1 MHEYQDANRSELSSS
16 IAVVLGS
23 AVTMY
28 FKTHGHHWNVKGR
41 DFAEFHDF
49 FQQIYE
55 DIYGSIDPTAE
66 LMLKMGHDAPYRLQD
81 FIDLNQTQDMDVTDD
96 PFSMLADLYAANDV
110 LIAVIE
116 KALDLAANYN
126 EQGVINFLADRDDM
140 HKKWRWQIGAYITPT
155 DSGMPGKSE
164 AAELL
169 DAGDIPVVEQLMD
182 DADGCPLCGVSGCV
196 CPGCDGGTCLCDSG
210 CVCNQCL
217 SADEYGQYTSQD
229 MYFSFQEQRVEALQ
243 AAGVIVAEEQDL
255 AAALLEI
262 ADKYGKFNEDETGIW
277 AGYTP
282 AADNEYKEIGVK
294 CINCVL
300 YEGPG
305 VCKIIAPTIEDDG
318 KCRFAVIPDG
328 VVNVDGADD
337 GDVIVAAVDLLDSY
351 DTLEFASKS
360 PCWDGYKQV
369 GMKKGKSGKMVPNC
383 VPVDAS
389 DDSDFAVDEETDA
402 CPEATQSIELN
413 LKNRQNAID
422 VAIYGPLNPNEPN
435 DEFWQ
440 TKADK
445 WKTTV
450 KEAKTTLCGNC
461 VFFVRTPKM
470 LDCIA
475 TGLESGD
482 SSQKNAWDAIDT
494 AELGYCEAFDFKC
507 AASRTCNAWAVGGP
521 ITAASSKPAPKKDR
535 IHGSKKNKPGSAAGS
550 KKIVFS
556 ARTEKTLS
564 SKVQD
569 HNKDAKPGRKATL
582 PMLKAV
588 YRRGSGAFS
597 SSHRPGMTRDGWA
610 MARVNAFL
618 KLLKSGSPANPNY
631 KQDNDLLP
639 KAHPKS
645 SRAEASLMQHDLLS
659 IALKTA
665 DEYGSPEHAIH
676 AMAEYSSL
684 GYEAIPALRGAWL
697 RGVRDGDIPFERAYT
712 LATKL
717 YDSKDADLLPKK
729 RKG

>member
-1 MHEYQDANRSELSSS
+1 MEHQKPNKADLVNALASALADAVVVYLDGQDA
-16 IAVVLGS
+16 IAE
-23 AVTMY
+23 VTLP
-28 FKTHGHHWNVKGR
+28 
-41 DFAEFHDF
+41 
-49 FQQIYE
+49 YE
-55 DIYGSIDPTAE
+55 D
-66 LMLKMGHDAPYRLQD
+66 AP
-81 FIDLNQTQDMDVTDD
+81 M
-96 PFSMLADLYAANDV
+96 
-110 LIAVIE
+110 
-116 KALDLAANYN
+116 
-126 EQGVINFLADRDDM
+126 
-140 HKKWRWQIGAYITPT
+140 
-155 DSGMPGKSE
+155 
-164 AAELL
+164 
-169 DAGDIPVVEQLMD
+169 VEQLID
-182 DADGCPLCGVSGCV
+182 DRDGCPLCGPLGCV
-196 CPGCDGGTCLCDSG
+196 CPGCDAGICLCDDD
-210 CVCNQCL
+210 CMCTECL
-217 SADEYGQYTSQD
+217 SADEYGQYSSED
-229 MYFSFQEQRVEALQ
+229 MYFSFQEQQAEALV
-243 AAGVIVAEEQDL
+243 AAGIIVAEEQDL

-262 ADKYGKFNEDETGIW
+262 AEKHGKFNEDRTGIW

-282 AADNEYKEIGVK
+282 AAENEYKEIGVK

-305 VCKIIAPTIEDDG
+305 VCKIIEQPIEDDG

-328 VVNVDGADD
+328 VVKIEDSQITASSEEP
-337 GDVIVAAVDLLDSY
+337 IDLLDSV
-351 DTLEFASKS
+351 DTSAFANKS

-389 DDSDFAVDEETDA
+389 DDSELAVDDETYA
-402 CPEATQSIELN
+402 CPEATQDIELN

-422 VAIYGPLNPNEPN
+422 NVGYGPLNPDEPN
-435 DEFWQ
+435 EEFWQ
-440 TKADK
+440 EKADK
-445 WKTTV
+445 WKTTAE
-450 KEAKTTLCGNC
+450 EAKTAVCGNC
-461 VFFVRTPKM
+461 VFFIRTPKM
-470 LDCIA
+470 LDCIS
-475 TGLESGD
+475 TGLEQGD
-482 SSQKNAWDAIDT
+482 SSAVDADAAIDQ
-494 AELGYCEAFDFKC
+494 AELGYCEALDFKC
-507 AASRTCNAWAVGGP
+507 AASRTCNAWATGGP
-521 ITAASSKPAPKKDR
+521 ITAASSRKAPKKDR
-535 IHGSKKNKPGSAAGS
+535 IRGSKKNKPGSASGS

-556 ARTEKTLS
+556 ARTEAGLRNKIEA
-564 SKVQD
+564 

-618 KLLKSGSPANPNY
+618 KLLRSGSPANPNY

-639 KAHPKS
+639 KAHPRS
-645 SRAEASLMQHDLLS
+645 SRAEASIMQHELLS
-659 IALKTA
+659 IALKAA

-729 RKG
+729 RKGTV

>member
-1 MHEYQDANRSELSSS
+1 MEQPKVNKADLVNALASALAD
-16 IAVVLGS
+16 AVVVYLD
-23 AVTMY
+23 
-28 FKTHGHHWNVKGR
+28 GR
-41 DFAEFHDF
+41 DVTVEETEVTLPYD
-49 FQQIYE
+49 
-55 DIYGSIDPTAE
+55 G
-66 LMLKMGHDAPYRLQD
+66 APL
-81 FIDLNQTQDMDVTDD
+81 
-96 PFSMLADLYAANDV
+96 
-110 LIAVIE
+110 
-116 KALDLAANYN
+116 
-126 EQGVINFLADRDDM
+126 
-140 HKKWRWQIGAYITPT
+140 
-155 DSGMPGKSE
+155 
-164 AAELL
+164 
-169 DAGDIPVVEQLMD
+169 VEQLID
-182 DADGCPLCGVSGCV
+182 DRDGCPLCGLLGCV
-196 CPGCDGGTCLCDSG
+196 CPGCDAGVCLCVDD
-210 CVCNQCL
+210 CMCTECL
-217 SADEYGQYTSQD
+217 SADEYGQYSSQD
-229 MYFSFQEQRVEALQ
+229 MYFSFQEQQVEALA

-262 ADKYGKFNEDETGIW
+262 ATKYGKFNEDRTGIW
-277 AGYTP
+277 AGYVP
-282 AADNEYKEIGVK
+282 AAENEYKEIGVK
-294 CINCVL
+294 CTNCVL
-300 YEGPG
+300 YDPNYS
-305 VCKIIAPTIEDDG
+305 CKIIAQKVEEDG
-318 KCRFAVIPDG
+318 RCRFAVIPDG
-328 VVNVDGADD
+328 
-337 GDVIVAAVDLLDSY
+337 IVKVEDSQITASSEEPIDLLDSVG
-351 DTLEFASKS
+351 TSAFANKS

-389 DDSDFAVDEETDA
+389 DDSEFAVDEETDA
-402 CPEATQSIELN
+402 CPEATQDIELN

-422 VAIYGPLNPNEPN
+422 NVGYGPLNPKEPN
-435 DEFWQ
+435 EEFWQ
-440 TKADK
+440 EKADK
-445 WKTTV
+445 WKTTAE
-450 KEAKTTLCGNC
+450 EAKTSRCGNC

-470 LDCIA
+470 LDCIS
-475 TGLESGD
+475 TGLQQGD
-482 SSQKNAWDAIDT
+482 SSQVDADSAIDQ
-494 AELGYCEAFDFKC
+494 AELGYCEALDFKC

-535 IHGSKKNKPGSAAGS
+535 IRGSKKNKPGSASGS

-556 ARTEKTLS
+556 ARTEAGLRN
-564 SKVQD
+564 KVEG

-618 KLLKSGSPANPNY
+618 KLLRSGSPANPNY

-645 SRAEASLMQHDLLS
+645 SRAEASIMQHELLS
-659 IALKTA
+659 IALRSA

-717 YDSKDADLLPKK
+717 YESKDADLLPRK
-729 RKG
+729 RRGAE

>member
-1 MHEYQDANRSELSSS
+1 MEQPKINKTDLVNILAST
-16 IAVVLGS
+16 LG
-23 AVTMY
+23 
-28 FKTHGHHWNVKGR
+28 
-41 DFAEFHDF
+41 D
-49 FQQIYE
+49 
-55 DIYGSIDPTAE
+55 
-66 LMLKMGHDAPYRLQD
+66 
-81 FIDLNQTQDMDVTDD
+81 
-96 PFSMLADLYAANDV
+96 
-110 LIAVIE
+110 AVIVYLE
-116 KALDLAANYN
+116 A
-126 EQGVINFLADRDDM
+126 QGVVVENTEVDSPYE
-140 HKKWRWQIGAYITPT
+140 GAPI
-155 DSGMPGKSE
+155 
-164 AAELL
+164 
-169 DAGDIPVVEQLMD
+169 VEQLMD
-182 DADGCPLCGVSGCV
+182 DRDGCPLCGPAGCV
-196 CPGCDGGTCLCDSG
+196 CPGCDKGACLCDDD
-210 CVCNQCL
+210 CVCTQCL
-217 SADEYGQYTSQD
+217 SADEYGQYNLQD
-229 MYFSFQEQRVEALQ
+229 MYFSFQEQQAETLV
-243 AAGVIVAEEQDL
+243 AAGIIVAEEQDL

-262 ADKYGKFNEDETGIW
+262 AAKHGKFNEDRTGIW

-282 AADNEYKEIGVK
+282 AAENEYKEIGVK

-305 VCKIIAPTIEDDG
+305 VCKIIEQPIEDDG

-328 VVNVDGADD
+328 VVKVEDNQINAS
-337 GDVIVAAVDLLDSY
+337 IDLLDSV
-351 DTLEFASKS
+351 DTSAFANKS

-389 DDSDFAVDEETDA
+389 DNSELAVDEETDA
-402 CPEATQSIELN
+402 CPEATQNIELN

-422 VAIYGPLNPNEPN
+422 NVGYGPLNPKEPN

-440 TKADK
+440 EKADK
-445 WKTTV
+445 WKTTAE
-450 KEAKTTLCGNC
+450 EAKTSVCGNC

-470 LDCIA
+470 LDCISQ
-475 TGLESGD
+475 GLQQGD
-482 SSQKNAWDAIDT
+482 SSQVDADAAIGQAD
-494 AELGYCEAFDFKC
+494 LGYCEALDFKC

-535 IHGSKKNKPGSAAGS
+535 IRGSKTNKPGSAAGS

-556 ARTEKTLS
+556 ARTEAGLRN
-564 SKVQD
+564 KVEA
-569 HNKDAKPGRKATL
+569 HNKDARPGRKATL

-645 SRAEASLMQHDLLS
+645 SRAEASIMQHELLS
-659 IALKTA
+659 IALRSA

-697 RGVRDGDIPFERAYT
+697 RAVRDGEIPFERAYT

-717 YDSKDADLLPKK
+717 YESKDADLLPKK

>member
-1 MHEYQDANRSELSSS
+1 MYENQNIDTDTDRSELSSS

-23 AVTMY
+23 VVTMY

-41 DFAEFHDF
+41 DFAEFHEF
-49 FQQIYE
+49 FQEIYE
-55 DIYGSIDPTAE
+55 DLYESIDPTAE
-66 LMLKMGHDAPYRLQD
+66 LMLKMGHDAPYKLQD

-110 LIAVIE
+110 MIAVIGQ
-116 KALDLAANYN
+116 ALDLAANYN

-140 HKKWRWQIGAYITPT
+140 HKKWRWQIGAYLTPT

-169 DAGDIPVVEQLMD
+169 DAGDTPVVEQLMD
-182 DADGCPLCGVSGCV
+182 DADGCPLCGPAGCV

-282 AADNEYKEIGVK
+282 AAENEYKEIGVK
-294 CINCVL
+294 CVNCVL
-300 YEGPG
+300 YDGPG

-328 VVNVDGADD
+328 VVNVEGADD
-337 GDVIVAAVDLLDSY
+337 GDVIVAAGED
-351 DTLEFASKS
+351 
-360 PCWDGYKQV
+360 
-369 GMKKGKSGKMVPNC
+369 
-383 VPVDAS
+383 
-389 DDSDFAVDEETDA
+389 DA
-402 CPEATQSIELN
+402 CPVATQDIQVN

-422 VAIYGPLNPNEPN
+422 NVGYGPLNPNEPN
-435 DEFWQ
+435 EEFWQ
-440 TKADK
+440 EKADN
-445 WKTTV
+445 WKTTPE
-450 KEAKTTLCGNC
+450 EAKTSVCGNC

-475 TGLESGD
+475 QGLEQGD
-482 SSQKNAWDAIDT
+482 SSQTDADAAINQAD
-494 AELGYCEAFDFKC
+494 LGYCQALDFKC
-507 AASRTCNAWAVGGP
+507 AATRTCNSWAVGGP

-550 KKIVFS
+550 KKIIFS
-556 ARTEKTLS
+556 AKTETALRN
-564 SKVQD
+564 KVEE
-569 HNKDAKPGRKATL
+569 HNKNAKPGRKATL

-588 YRRGSGAFS
+588 YRRGSGAYS
-597 SSHRPGMTRDGWA
+597 SSHRPGKTRDQWA

-645 SRAEASLMQHDLLS
+645 SRAEASLMQHELLS

-729 RKG
+729 RKGTV